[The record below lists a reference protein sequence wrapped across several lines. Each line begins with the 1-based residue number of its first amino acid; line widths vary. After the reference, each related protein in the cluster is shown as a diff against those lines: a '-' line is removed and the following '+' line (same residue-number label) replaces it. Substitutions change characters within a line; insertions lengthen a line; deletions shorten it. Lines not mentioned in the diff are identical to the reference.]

1 MHVVKEEKDF
11 GKAIRFVLRDND
23 KEIGSAYLYILK
35 NDYHEEPFGF
45 LEYLVVDEAYRGQGL
60 GGEIIKEMIEE
71 AKKQGCYKLVGT
83 SRHGRDKLHKWYEEL
98 GFKNYGLE
106 FRINLL

>member
-1 MHVVKEEKDF
+1 MYKTTTKMSKIISQRETIKIRENLKRQGKVV
-11 GKAIRFVLRDND
+11 VSLN
-23 KEIGSAYLYILK
+23 GSFDLL
-35 NDYHEEPFGF
+35 HTGH
-45 LEYLVVDEAYRGQGL
+45 
-60 GGEIIKEMIEE
+60 IKSIEE